1 MADSPFETAATVIM
15 QVFDNEFDPE
25 GFKMIPD
32 KLHEAL
38 GRNRVAA
45 GIAPVEDVTSSDNAN
60 VQETFIEVRL
70 YDLWTDEIDPETQVN
85 PFRITAFA
93 ERLRNALRV
102 TKATDVG
109 TGDVWFFDVRR
120 TQYPDDP
127 TGNKSRFHMTIRAF
141 GNNATLVETTA

>member
-1 MADSPFETAATVIM
+1 MAASPFETAATVVM
-15 QVFDNEFDPE
+15 QVFNDEFEPE
-25 GFKMIPD
+25 GFTMIPD

-38 GRNRVAA
+38 GRRAVAA
-45 GIAPVEDVTSSDNAN
+45 GIAPVEDVTSPGNAL
-60 VQETFIEVRL
+60 VQETYIEVRL
-70 YDLWTDEIDPETQVN
+70 YDLWTEEIDPETQIN

-102 TKATDVG
+102 TRATDVG

-127 TGNKSRFHMTIRAF
+127 TGNKSRFHMVIRAY
-141 GNNATLVETTA
+141 GNNSTLVETSP